1 MQLSIDIEPDLY
13 RKVESLASL
22 RGESIEDFVLQ
33 QMQSVWDK
41 ELQAMRDLLDFLEP
55 DIVAAKNGNVS
66 KKTFKEIVKEVLEG
80 DGKNES
86 NDIINVH

>member
-22 RGESIEDFVLQ
+22 RGEPIEDFVLQ
-33 QMQSVWDK
+33 QMQFVWDQ
-41 ELQAMRDLLDFLEP
+41 EQQAIRDLLDFLEP
-55 DIVAAKNGNVS
+55 DIIAAKNGNVS
-66 KKTFKEIVKEVLEG
+66 KKTFKEIVKEVLER
-80 DGKNES
+80 DRKNES